1 MASKKGDIL
10 RLNYTIRDSSEVFDT
25 TLESVA
31 IKEGI
36 FQKERKYE
44 PAIFIVGMPNFF
56 EKVDG
61 EIEGMS
67 IGEKRTIALE
77 PRDAFGERNPELVRV
92 VPLSEFKRRKV
103 LPFPGLVVDVNGMQ
117 GKVQSVSGG
126 RVRVDFNH
134 QLAGKEIFFEAEVL
148 EKVESDEKKAEA
160 LVERYFGKEKDVEV
174 KISGKKL
181 DLILNF
187 DKAKNIAMRKNDF
200 VKAALNCLSVD
211 EINIIEKFRR
221 VAESKT

>member
-1 MASKKGDIL
+1 MAFSKGDVI

-36 FQKERKYE
+36 FQNGKQYE

-56 EKVDG
+56 EKVDN
-61 EIEGMS
+61 EIEAMS
-67 IGEKRTIALE
+67 VGEKKSIALK
-77 PRDAFGERNPELVRV
+77 PKDAFGERNPDLIKV
-92 VPLSEFKRRKV
+92 VPMTEFKRRKIV
-103 LPFPGLVVDVNGMQ
+103 PFPGLAVDVNGLQ

-134 QLAGKEIFFEAEVL
+134 PLAGKDLYFEAEVV
-148 EKVESDEKKAEA
+148 EKIEGDENKAKA
-160 LVERYFGKEKDVEV
+160 LVGRYFGKGKGVDAKVV
-174 KISGKKL
+174 GKKL
-181 DLILNF
+181 EVVLNI

-200 VKAALNCLSVD
+200 VKAALNCISVE
-211 EINIIEKFRR
+211 EIDIIERFKR
-221 VAESKT
+221 VTEKKN